1 MPPSLSI
8 QLTKFVEI
16 LQIPWPKALLVV
28 LLNLRSTLFGTHQI
42 SPFGTV
48 TGCPMHLAPASFD
61 PPLLKGKILQYCKDL
76 VASITDNHRA
86 FFSPCIPGKGRK
98 TLSIILCQLEI
109 LSIGK
114 GTSMKTP
121 FNLAGKAPIRYC
133 KTNLCATKL
142 QGKDLEIHVTH
153 LKKALTGPAHY
164 LVI

>member
-1 MPPSLSI
+1 MPPSLPI

-61 PPLLKGKILQYCKDL
+61 PPLLKGKILQYYKDL

-142 QGKDLEIHVTH
+142 QGKDLEIHVTSPVE
-153 LKKALTGPAHY
+153 AGTAGY
-164 LVI
+164 L